1 MDFHIPNLANGTFVP
16 MEVQLRE
23 AKERELRKKQRR
35 HDFLVTLFSVVNAAA
50 DQYRIFGSVLFSLIP
65 FIAAK
70 RNKNMFRAKINVF
83 FMAFSLCF
91 L

>member
-35 HDFLVTLFSVVNAAA
+35 NDFLVTLFSVVA
-50 DQYRIFGSVLFSLIP
+50 SVIAGLITDLL
-65 FIAAK
+65 
-70 RNKNMFRAKINVF
+70 VH
-83 FMAFSLCF
+83 
-91 L
+91 